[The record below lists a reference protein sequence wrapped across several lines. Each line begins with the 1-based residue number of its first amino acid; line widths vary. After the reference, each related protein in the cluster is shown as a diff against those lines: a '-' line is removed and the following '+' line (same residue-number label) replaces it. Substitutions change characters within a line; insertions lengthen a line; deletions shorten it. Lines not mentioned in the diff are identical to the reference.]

1 MRAIIPVAGVGTR
14 LRPHTYSTPKVL
26 LNVAGKPIIAHIMDK
41 LIEEGIDEATVVVGH
56 LGEMI
61 EKYLHAQYERVKL
74 DFITQHERLGLA
86 HSIHV
91 ARETFDDEPI
101 LIILGDTIFD
111 VDLAPVLS
119 GETSSLGVKH
129 VKYPRRFGVAVK
141 DGDTITRLVEKP
153 DTSVSN
159 LALVGLYYIRN
170 TRLLK
175 EAIQDLIDRDIKT
188 RGEYQL
194 TDALQLMIER
204 GEAFTTFDVEGWYDC
219 GKPETVLS
227 TNRILLEK
235 AGDTLELPGVV
246 IIPPVYVDPS
256 ARIENAVIGPYVTVA
271 AGAVVENS
279 VIRDSIVAENASV
292 HASLLDS
299 SLIGNNASVSGRFSR
314 LNAGDSTEIH
324 IFS

>member
-26 LNVAGKPIIAHIMDK
+26 LNVAGKPIISHIMDK
-41 LIEEGIDEATVVVGH
+41 LIEEDVDEATIVVGH

-61 EKYLHAQYERVKL
+61 ETYLREQYERVKL

-91 ARETFDDEPI
+91 ARETFDNEPV

-111 VDLAPVLS
+111 VNLAPVLS
-119 GETSSLGVKH
+119 GKASSLGVKY
-129 VKYPRRFGVAVK
+129 VEDPRRFGVAVK
-141 DGDTITRLVEKP
+141 DGDIITKLVEKP
-153 DTSVSN
+153 DAPVSN

-170 TRLLK
+170 TQLLK
-175 EAIQDLIDRDIKT
+175 DAIQDLIDRDIKT

-204 GEAFTTFDVEGWYDC
+204 GEVFTTFDVEGWYDC
-219 GKPETVLS
+219 GKPETVLA

-235 AGDTLELPGVV
+235 AGNKAEIPGVV
-246 IIPPVYVDPS
+246 IRPPVYIDAGAHV
-256 ARIENAVIGPYVTVA
+256 ENAVIGPYVTVA

-279 VIRDSIVAENASV
+279 IIRDSIVAENASV
-292 HASLLDS
+292 RASLLDA
-299 SLIGNNASVSGRFSR
+299 SLIGNNASVNGRFSR